1 MSFRNEKCGW
11 VPYKLPRFENENSKS
26 MPLVT
31 KNAIFLFSHRGII
44 FTMMP
49 LNLKKFYIGAKIF
62 ETNPPHIEK

>member
-1 MSFRNEKCGW
+1 MKNADGSPISYLDLKMKIQNLC
-11 VPYKLPRFENENSKS
+11 
-26 MPLVT
+26 PLVT